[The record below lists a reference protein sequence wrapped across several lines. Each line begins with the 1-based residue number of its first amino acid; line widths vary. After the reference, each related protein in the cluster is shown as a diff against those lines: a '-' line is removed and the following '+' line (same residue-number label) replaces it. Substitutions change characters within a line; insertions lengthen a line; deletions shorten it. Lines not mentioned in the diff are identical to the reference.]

1 MDYSFYTFI
10 IAFEC
15 SNNLILLNLPEAA
28 VFAVC
33 CITKSEN
40 PGHLLHN
47 LSPFVTDWTGSYP
60 LELWGNR

>member
-15 SNNLILLNLPEAA
+15 NNNLILLNSPEAA
-28 VFAVC
+28 VFAVSC
-33 CITKSEN
+33 GRKPEN
-40 PGHLLHN
+40 PGHLLHY
-47 LSPFVTDWTGSYP
+47 LDLFVTNWTGPYP